1 MVEIHIFS
9 MSCIALIPARGG
21 SKGIPRKNIK
31 PFNSKP
37 LIYWSIKIALE
48 SNKVDRVIV
57 STEDEEIA
65 DIARSFSAEVPF
77 MRPKKY
83 SMDNSSGLEPI
94 LHALETIPNINDLLI
109 LQPTS
114 PLRRLED
121 IEGIFN
127 QRSKFNSYS
136 AVSLTLSKKPC
147 DLFFQL
153 GNNMKILSNRDTLSS
168 KPRQEYKKR
177 FYLNGSLYL
186 STKESIFKNKSLV
199 THDTVGYIMPEEYSI
214 DIDTPFDWMIAEYLM
229 ESLT

>member
-1 MVEIHIFS
+1 MVEIYIYP

-37 LIYWSIKIALE
+37 LIYWSIKVALE

-83 SMDNSSGLEPI
+83 AMDNSSGLEPI
-94 LHALETIPNINDLLI
+94 MHALEKIPNINDLLI

-114 PLRRLED
+114 PLRRLLD
-121 IEGIFN
+121 IDGIFD
-127 QRSKFNSYS
+127 QRSKFNSDS
-136 AVSLTLSKKPC
+136 AVSLTLSKKPS
-147 DLFFQL
+147 DIFFQL
-153 GNNMKILSNRDTLSS
+153 DKNMKIFSSKETLSF
-168 KPRQEYKKR
+168 KPRQEYQKR
-177 FYLNGSLYL
+177 FYLNGALYL
-186 STKESIFKNKSLV
+186 STKESILKNKSLV
-199 THDTVGYIMPEEYSI
+199 TADTIGYIMPEEYSI
-214 DIDTPFDWMIAEYLM
+214 DIDTPFDWMIAEFLM
-229 ESLT
+229 GSL

>member
-9 MSCIALIPARGG
+9 MSCVALIPARGG

-31 PFNSKP
+31 SFYSKP

-77 MRPKKY
+77 LRPKKY
-83 SMDNSSGLEPI
+83 SMDNSSGLDPI
-94 LHALETIPNINDLLI
+94 LHALEKIPNINDLLI

-121 IEGIFN
+121 IDGIFN
-127 QRSKFNSYS
+127 QRSKFRSDS
-136 AVSLTLSKKPC
+136 AVSLTLAKKPS

-153 GNNMKILSNRDTLSS
+153 GNNMKIISSTKSLSI
-168 KPRQEYKKR
+168 KPRQEYQKR
-177 FYLNGSLYL
+177 FYLNGSMYL
-186 STKESIFKNKSLV
+186 ATKESILKNKSLV
-199 THDTVGYIMPEEYSI
+199 TKDTIGYIMPEEYSI
-214 DIDTPFDWMIAEYLM
+214 DIDTPFDWMIAEFLM
-229 ESLT
+229 GNL

>member
-1 MVEIHIFS
+1 

-83 SMDNSSGLEPI
+83 AMDNSSGLEPI
-94 LHALETIPNINDLLI
+94 MHALETIPNINDLLI

-114 PLRRLED
+114 PLRRLLD
-121 IEGIFN
+121 IDGIFD
-127 QRSKFNSYS
+127 QRSKFNSDS

-147 DLFFQL
+147 DIFFQL
-153 GNNMKILSNRDTLSS
+153 DKNMKIFSNKKTLSF
-168 KPRQEYKKR
+168 KPRQEYQKR
-177 FYLNGSLYL
+177 FYLNGALYL

-199 THDTVGYIMPEEYSI
+199 TTDTVGYIMPEQYSI
-214 DIDTPFDWMIAEYLM
+214 DIDTSFDWMIAEFLM
-229 ESLT
+229 GSL

>member
-1 MVEIHIFS
+1 

-31 PFNSKP
+31 PFNAKP

-83 SMDNSSGLEPI
+83 AMDNSSGLEPI
-94 LHALETIPNINDLLI
+94 IHALETIPNIDDLLL

-121 IEGIFN
+121 IDGIFD
-127 QRSKFNSYS
+127 QRSKFNTDS
-136 AVSLTLSKKPC
+136 AVSLTLAKKPC
-147 DLFFQL
+147 DIFFQL
-153 GNNMKILSNRDTLSS
+153 GNNMKIISTKDTLSF
-168 KPRQEYKKR
+168 KPRQEYRKR

-186 STKESIFKNKSLV
+186 STKESILKNKSLV
-199 THDTVGYIMPEEYSI
+199 TTDTVGYIMPEEYSI
-214 DIDTPFDWMIAEYLM
+214 DIDTPFDWMIAEFLM
-229 ESLT
+229 ESLS

>member
-1 MVEIHIFS
+1 MVEIYIFS
-9 MSCIALIPARGG
+9 MSCVALIPARGG

-65 DIARSFSAEVPF
+65 DVARSFSAEVPF
-77 MRPKKY
+77 IRPKKY
-83 SMDNSSGLEPI
+83 AMDNSSGLEPI
-94 LHALETIPNINDLLI
+94 MHALETIPNVNDVLV

-121 IEGIFN
+121 IDGIFD
-127 QRSKFNSYS
+127 QRSKFNSDS

-147 DLFFQL
+147 DIFFQL
-153 GNNMKILSNRDTLSS
+153 DKNMKIFSNKKTLSF
-168 KPRQEYKKR
+168 KPRQEYQKR
-177 FYLNGSLYL
+177 FYLNGALYL

-199 THDTVGYIMPEEYSI
+199 TTDTVGYIMPEQYSI
-214 DIDTPFDWMIAEYLM
+214 DIDTSFDWMIAEFLM
-229 ESLT
+229 GSL

>member
-1 MVEIHIFS
+1 
-9 MSCIALIPARGG
+9 MSCVALIPARGG
-21 SKGIPRKNIK
+21 SKGILRKNIK
-31 PFNSKP
+31 LFNSKP

-83 SMDNSSGLEPI
+83 ALDNSSGLEPI
-94 LHALETIPNINDLLI
+94 MHTLEMIPSINDLLL

-121 IEGIFN
+121 IDGIFD
-127 QRSKFNSYS
+127 QRSKLDSDS
-136 AVSLTLSKKPC
+136 AVSLTLSKKPR
-147 DLFFQL
+147 DFFFQL
-153 GNNMKILSNRDTLSS
+153 DNNMKIISNRDTLSI
-168 KPRQEYKKR
+168 KPRQEYKKN

-186 STKESIFKNKSLV
+186 STKESIIKNKSLV
-199 THDTVGYIMPEEYSI
+199 TPRTVGYIMPEEYSI
-214 DIDTPFDWMIAEYLM
+214 DIDTPLDWMIAEFLM
-229 ESLT
+229 GSLL